1 MLTGLEMDGKITAYK
16 RFIKI
21 KNVRENGVIRRKSM
35 KKKITYTLF
44 IPGMVLVL
52 YFMIMPLIG
61 TIIPTFNSD
70 GGFSLSQYTE
80 FFKDPYNMEIFYRT
94 MKISLISAIICMFVG
109 VPTAYFISR
118 SSKNL
123 RGLFMALTVFPIL
136 TNSVVRSFAWMSILG
151 KSGIIN
157 SLLLKFNFISE
168 PLTLLYTEGAIIVGT
183 TYIFLPMMIIS
194 LVGVMENIDK
204 DLLEAAES
212 LGANKVKAFFKVV
225 FPLSLPGLI
234 VGTVLVFTGSLTAY
248 TTPQLLGGNKNTV
261 LATLIYQKTMTL
273 GDWQGAAVVAT
284 VMIISTLIVIK
295 GINFLAA
302 RLDKR
307 GV

>member
-1 MLTGLEMDGKITAYK
+1 MK
-16 RFIKI
+16 RKG
-21 KNVRENGVIRRKSM
+21 R
-35 KKKITYTLF
+35 YLLF
-44 IPGMVLVL
+44 IPCIVLVA
-52 YFMIMPLIG
+52 YFMIVPLVEI
-61 TIIPTFNSD
+61 IIPTFTNTED
-70 GGFSLSQYTE
+70 GMFSAYKE
-80 FFKDPYNMEIFYRT
+80 FFADSYMMSIFLRT
-94 MKISLISAIICMFVG
+94 IKISLISSVICMIIG
-109 VPTAYFISR
+109 VPVSYYISR
-118 SSKNL
+118 VSKKL
-123 RGLFMALTVFPIL
+123 RGLFIALTVFPIL

-157 SLLLKFNFISE
+157 TLLMKLNIINE
-168 PLTLLYTEGAIIVGT
+168 PLSLLYTEGAIIVGT
-183 TYIFLPMMIIS
+183 VYIFLPLMIIS
-194 LVGVMENIDK
+194 LVGVMENIDN

-212 LGANKVKAFFKVV
+212 LGANRLKSFFKVV

-284 VMIISTLIVIK
+284 IMIIVTLIVIK
-295 GINFLAA
+295 GINFLAS

-307 GV
+307 GVS

>member
-1 MLTGLEMDGKITAYK
+1 MK
-16 RFIKI
+16 RKG
-21 KNVRENGVIRRKSM
+21 R
-35 KKKITYTLF
+35 YLLF
-44 IPGMVLVL
+44 IPCIVLVA
-52 YFMIMPLIG
+52 YFMIVPLLEI
-61 TIIPTFNSD
+61 IIPTFTNIED
-70 GGFSLSQYTE
+70 GMFSAYKE
-80 FFKDPYNMEIFYRT
+80 FFTDSYMMSIFLRT
-94 MKISLISAIICMFVG
+94 IKISLISSVICMIIG
-109 VPTAYFISR
+109 VPVSYYISR
-118 SSKNL
+118 VSKKL
-123 RGLFMALTVFPIL
+123 RGLFIALTVFPIL

-157 SLLLKFNFISE
+157 TLLIKLNIINE
-168 PLTLLYTEGAIIVGT
+168 PLSLLYTEGAIIVGT
-183 TYIFLPMMIIS
+183 VYIFLPLMIIS
-194 LVGVMENIDK
+194 LVGVMENIDN

-212 LGANKVKAFFKVV
+212 LGANKLKSFFKVV

-284 VMIISTLIVIK
+284 IMIVVTLIVIK
-295 GINFLAA
+295 GINFLAS

-307 GV
+307 GVS

>member
-1 MLTGLEMDGKITAYK
+1 MK
-16 RFIKI
+16 RKG
-21 KNVRENGVIRRKSM
+21 R
-35 KKKITYTLF
+35 YLLF
-44 IPGMVLVL
+44 IPCVVLVA
-52 YFMIMPLIG
+52 YFMIVPLVEI
-61 TIIPTFNSD
+61 IIPTFTNTED
-70 GGFSLSQYTE
+70 GMFSAYKE
-80 FFKDPYNMEIFYRT
+80 FFADSYMMSIFLRT
-94 MKISLISAIICMFVG
+94 IKISLISSVICMIIG
-109 VPTAYFISR
+109 VPVSYYISR
-118 SSKNL
+118 VSKKL
-123 RGLFMALTVFPIL
+123 RGLFIALTVFPIL

-157 SLLLKFNFISE
+157 TLLMKLNIINE
-168 PLTLLYTEGAIIVGT
+168 PLSLLYTEGAIIVGT
-183 TYIFLPMMIIS
+183 VYIFLPLMIIS
-194 LVGVMENIDK
+194 LVGVMENIDN

-212 LGANKVKAFFKVV
+212 LGANKLKSFFKVV

-284 VMIISTLIVIK
+284 IMIVVTLIVIK
-295 GINFLAA
+295 GINFLAS

-307 GV
+307 GVS

>member
-1 MLTGLEMDGKITAYK
+1 MK
-16 RFIKI
+16 RKG
-21 KNVRENGVIRRKSM
+21 R
-35 KKKITYTLF
+35 YLLF
-44 IPGMVLVL
+44 IPCVVLVA
-52 YFMIMPLIG
+52 YFMIVPLVDI
-61 TIIPTFNSD
+61 IIPTFTNTKD
-70 GGFSLSQYTE
+70 GMFSAYKE
-80 FFKDPYNMEIFYRT
+80 FFADSYMMSIFLRT
-94 MKISLISAIICMFVG
+94 IKISLISSIICMIIG
-109 VPTAYFISR
+109 VPVSYYISR
-118 SSKNL
+118 VSKKI
-123 RGLFMALTVFPIL
+123 RGLFIALTVFPIL

-157 SLLLKFNFISE
+157 TLLMKLNIINE
-168 PLTLLYTEGAIIVGT
+168 PLSLLYTEGAIIIGT
-183 TYIFLPMMIIS
+183 VYIFLPLMIIS
-194 LVGVMENIDK
+194 LVGVMENIDN

-212 LGANKVKAFFKVV
+212 LGANKLKSFFKVV

-284 VMIISTLIVIK
+284 IMIVVTLIVIK
-295 GINFLAA
+295 GINFLAS

-307 GV
+307 GVS

>member
-1 MLTGLEMDGKITAYK
+1 MK
-16 RFIKI
+16 RKC
-21 KNVRENGVIRRKSM
+21 R
-35 KKKITYTLF
+35 YLLF
-44 IPGMVLVL
+44 IPCIVLVA
-52 YFMIMPLIG
+52 YFMIVPLVDI
-61 TIIPTFNSD
+61 IIPTFTNTKD
-70 GGFSLSQYTE
+70 GMFSAYKE
-80 FFKDPYNMEIFYRT
+80 FFADSYMMSIFLRT
-94 MKISLISAIICMFVG
+94 IKISLISSVICMIIG
-109 VPTAYFISR
+109 VPVSYYISR
-118 SSKNL
+118 VSKKL
-123 RGLFMALTVFPIL
+123 RGLFIALTVFPIL

-157 SLLLKFNFISE
+157 TLLMKLNIINE
-168 PLTLLYTEGAIIVGT
+168 PLSLLYTEGAIIVGT
-183 TYIFLPMMIIS
+183 VYIFLPLMIIS
-194 LVGVMENIDK
+194 LVGVMENIDN

-212 LGANKVKAFFKVV
+212 LGANKLKSFFKVV

-284 VMIISTLIVIK
+284 IMIVVTLIVIK
-295 GINFLAA
+295 GINFLAS

-307 GV
+307 GVS

>member
-1 MLTGLEMDGKITAYK
+1 MK
-16 RFIKI
+16 RKG
-21 KNVRENGVIRRKSM
+21 R
-35 KKKITYTLF
+35 YLLF
-44 IPGMVLVL
+44 IPCIVLVA
-52 YFMIMPLIG
+52 YFMIVPLVEI
-61 TIIPTFNSD
+61 IIPTFTNTKD
-70 GGFSLSQYTE
+70 GMFSAYKE
-80 FFKDPYNMEIFYRT
+80 FFTDSYMMSIFLRT
-94 MKISLISAIICMFVG
+94 IKISVISSVICMIIG
-109 VPTAYFISR
+109 VPVSYYISR
-118 SSKNL
+118 VSKKI
-123 RGLFMALTVFPIL
+123 RGLFIALTVFPIL

-157 SLLLKFNFISE
+157 TLLMKLNIINE
-168 PLTLLYTEGAIIVGT
+168 PLSLLYTEGAIIVGT
-183 TYIFLPMMIIS
+183 VYIFLPLMIIS
-194 LVGVMENIDK
+194 LVGVMENIDN

-212 LGANKVKAFFKVV
+212 LGANKLKSFFKVV

-284 VMIISTLIVIK
+284 IMIVVTLIVIK
-295 GINFLAA
+295 GINFLAS

-307 GV
+307 GVS

>member
-1 MLTGLEMDGKITAYK
+1 MK
-16 RFIKI
+16 RKG
-21 KNVRENGVIRRKSM
+21 R
-35 KKKITYTLF
+35 YLLF
-44 IPGMVLVL
+44 IPCIVLVA
-52 YFMIMPLIG
+52 YFMIVPLVDI
-61 TIIPTFNSD
+61 IIPTFTNTKY
-70 GGFSLSQYTE
+70 GMFSVYKE
-80 FFKDPYNMEIFYRT
+80 FFADSYMMSIFLRT
-94 MKISLISAIICMFVG
+94 IKISLISSVICMIIG
-109 VPTAYFISR
+109 VPVSYYISR
-118 SSKNL
+118 VSKKL
-123 RGLFMALTVFPIL
+123 RGLFIALTVFPIL

-157 SLLLKFNFISE
+157 TLLMKLNIINE
-168 PLTLLYTEGAIIVGT
+168 PLSLLYTEGAIIVGT
-183 TYIFLPMMIIS
+183 VYIFLPLMIIS
-194 LVGVMENIDK
+194 LVGVMENIDN

-212 LGANKVKAFFKVV
+212 LGANKLKSFFKVV

-284 VMIISTLIVIK
+284 IMIVVTLIVIK
-295 GINFLAA
+295 GINFLAS

-307 GV
+307 GVS

>member
-1 MLTGLEMDGKITAYK
+1 MK
-16 RFIKI
+16 RKG
-21 KNVRENGVIRRKSM
+21 R
-35 KKKITYTLF
+35 YLLF
-44 IPGMVLVL
+44 IPCIVLVA
-52 YFMIMPLIG
+52 YFMIVPLVDI
-61 TIIPTFNSD
+61 IIPTFTNTKD
-70 GGFSLSQYTE
+70 GMFSAYKE
-80 FFKDPYNMEIFYRT
+80 FFADSYMMSIFLRT
-94 MKISLISAIICMFVG
+94 IKISLISSVICMIIG
-109 VPTAYFISR
+109 VPVSYYISR
-118 SSKNL
+118 VSKKL
-123 RGLFMALTVFPIL
+123 RGLFIALTVFPIL

-157 SLLLKFNFISE
+157 TLLMKLNIINE
-168 PLTLLYTEGAIIVGT
+168 PLSLLYTEGAIIVGT
-183 TYIFLPMMIIS
+183 VYIFLPLMIIS
-194 LVGVMENIDK
+194 LVGVMENIDN

-212 LGANKVKAFFKVV
+212 LGANKLKSFFKVV

-284 VMIISTLIVIK
+284 IMIVVTLIVIK
-295 GINFLAA
+295 GINFLAS

-307 GV
+307 VVS